1 MEKSDLEYDK
11 VHKIGIILNPPLKLE
26 RTPRNKQIYLSS
38 RFLGAFFVRYST
50 YLTLTITEHLF

>member
-11 VHKIGIILNPPLKLE
+11 VHKIGIIFKKLE

-50 YLTLTITEHLF
+50 RLTLTITEHLF